1 MEPLA
6 KREPA
11 NGTPSTKRATGVG
24 LPAKQRSRVTN
35 GALFGATIRDGR
47 SGWSRRLGDLLS
59 LHIADLGGQD
69 VVSNAE
75 RSLIRRIATISVEL
89 EWIEQSFKSSRKG
102 PTTEQLDLY
111 LRGSNNL
118 RRLLEAI
125 GLERRARDVTP
136 TLEDIAEEIEAERN
150 AAEQAQ
156 QRDDIGRSD
165 AAGATDATS

>member
-1 MEPLA
+1 MEPLRN
-6 KREPA
+6 REPA
-11 NGTPSTKRATGVG
+11 NGAPLAKRATGPGQPRAPGAG

-35 GALFGATIRDGR
+35 GRLFATTVRDGR

-59 LHIADLGGQD
+59 LHIADCGGED
-69 VVSNAE
+69 VVSHAE
-75 RSLIRRIATISVEL
+75 RSIIRRIATITTEL
-89 EWIEQSFKSSRKG
+89 EWIEQAFKSSRKG

-125 GLERRARDVTP
+125 GLQRRARDVTP

-150 AAEQAQ
+150 AQQRATAEQ
-156 QRDDIGRSD
+156 DDVE
-165 AAGATDATS
+165 